1 MNLVI
6 VESPAKCKKI
16 QSYLGPGWVV
26 VASVGHIRDL
36 PKKDLGV
43 DLEAFK
49 PTYEITKPDVVKKL
63 KSKAREA
70 TEIWLATDPD
80 REGEAIAWHLQRVLG
95 LKEAKR
101 ITFNE
106 ITQKAVRAAVAQ
118 PRTVD
123 INRVASQESRR
134 VADRLVGY
142 LVSPKLSDLANDRL
156 SAGRVQSV
164 VVKLVAERDDAI
176 ASFVVTDHFTVEL
189 TFNDSQ
195 TWTAKLETKP
205 FITDENPYITDRNL
219 IDQVAAVKAVK
230 VMGNETISVFKKAP
244 GPFMTDTLQQ
254 AASVQLKMSTDK
266 TMKAAQKLYEQGFI
280 TYHRTDFPNLSEEG
294 RELVYTELRVR
305 NLGDCIPDE
314 PNLEKVAAGSQEA
327 HEAIRP
333 ADFSRDA
340 GELDADCRKLYH
352 LIVERTLAS
361 QLKPA
366 EYQKQTITLESFDVS
381 VGEIRPTFTSV
392 ASTLVNPGWK
402 SLTPSD
408 QAGEGDDAEDDS
420 SGTLP
425 DINYGAMLI
434 NFTANVKDKKTKPPA
449 KYTEASIIKY
459 LKKMDIGRPS
469 TYASIMKNIT
479 ERGYIVFSKQKISA
493 TDKGRLVVDLL
504 KEFTF
509 MDYTFT
515 KELEGDLDKVA
526 KGQLKYRDV
535 VSKLFATLNT
545 DMDSLKGVEVKVTNP
560 CPKCGKQVNRVPG
573 KHGFFWSCTGFKDN
587 SCDFTA
593 EDSRGKMLSPE
604 EAQARREKKKKQQE
618 QTDIACTCGAGQ
630 LVRRQAKKKGPNG
643 EKQYWYGCNQF
654 PKCDKTFFEVDGKP
668 KMDKVAKAI

>member
-16 QSYLGPGWVV
+16 QSYLGPGWEVQ
-26 VASVGHIRDL
+26 ASVGHIRDL
-36 PKKDLGV
+36 PQKELGV
-43 DLEAFK
+43 DLDTFK
-49 PTYEITKPDVVKKL
+49 PTYEETKKDVIRKL
-63 KSKAREA
+63 KAKAKQA
-70 TEIWLATDPD
+70 NQVWLATDPD

-95 LKEAKR
+95 LKEARR

-134 VADRLVGY
+134 VSDRLVGY

-189 TFNDSQ
+189 AFNDSPS
-195 TWTAKLETKP
+195 WTAKLDTKP
-205 FITDENPYITDRNL
+205 FISEESPYITERNL

-230 VMGNETISVFKKAP
+230 VMGNETVSVLKKAP

-254 AASVQLKMSTDK
+254 AASVQLKMSTDT
-266 TMKAAQKLYEQGFI
+266 TMKAAQKLYEQGYI

-294 RELVYTELRVR
+294 RALVYDELRAR
-305 NLGDCIPDE
+305 NLNDCIPDE

-333 ADFSRDA
+333 ADFSRDT

-361 QLKPA
+361 QMKPA
-366 EYQKQTITLESFDVS
+366 EYQKQTITLESFDVT
-381 VGEIRPTFTSV
+381 VGEIRPSFTAA
-392 ASTLVNPGWK
+392 ASTLVYPGWK
-402 SLTPSD
+402 SLTPVD
-408 QAGEGDDAEDDS
+408 QAGEGDDDDADS
-420 SGTLP
+420 TDPLP
-425 DINYGAMLI
+425 DINYGAILV
-434 NFTANVKDKKTKPPA
+434 NFTADVKDKKTKPPA

-459 LKKMDIGRPS
+459 LKKMEIGRPS

-493 TDKGRLVVDLL
+493 TDKGRMVVDLL
-504 KEFTF
+504 KGFTF

-515 KELEGDLDKVA
+515 KDLEGDLDKVA
-526 KGQLKYRDV
+526 NGELKYRDV

-560 CPKCGKQVNRVPG
+560 CPKCGKQVNRVPSR
-573 KHGFFWSCTGFKDN
+573 HGFFWSCTGFRDK

-630 LVRRQAKKKGPNG
+630 LVRRQAKKKGSNG
-643 EKQYWYGCNQF
+643 EKQFWYGCNQF
-654 PKCDKTFFEVDGKP
+654 PKCDNTFFEVDGKP
-668 KMDKVAKAI
+668 KMDKASKAS